1 MLEADFQMTYG
12 INLTEVF
19 TGDLSLRRVRVLID
33 NLPSGSLLR
42 KRMGGPAAWTDEVSA
57 AFAAGHRL
65 EGIIVTALGG
75 KQGDVPRP
83 VSPPEPGWCEQ
94 AEAERERRE
103 EKARRWV
110 AAHIG

>member
-12 INLTEVF
+12 LDLTEVF
-19 TGDLSLRRVRVLID
+19 TGNLSLRRVRVLID

-42 KRMGGPAAWTDEVSA
+42 KRMGGAAAWTDEVSA

-65 EGIIVTALGG
+65 EGIIITALGG
-75 KQGDVPRP
+75 KKGDVPPP
-83 VSPPEPGWCEQ
+83 VSPPEPGWFEK

>member
-1 MLEADFQMTYG
+1 MTYG
-12 INLTEVF
+12 LDLTEVF
-19 TGDLSLRRVRVLID
+19 TGGLSLRRVRVLID

-65 EGIIVTALGG
+65 EGIIITALGG
-75 KQGDVPRP
+75 KKGDVPRP
-83 VSPPEPGWCEQ
+83 VSPPEPGWFEK
-94 AEAERERRE
+94 AAAERERRE